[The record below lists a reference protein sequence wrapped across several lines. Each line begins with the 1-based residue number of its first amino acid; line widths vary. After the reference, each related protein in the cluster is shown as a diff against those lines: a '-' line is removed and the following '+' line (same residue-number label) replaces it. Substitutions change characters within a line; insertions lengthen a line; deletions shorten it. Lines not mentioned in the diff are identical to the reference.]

1 MKTDQRRP
9 QDAAESARAEGAQ
22 TIDIVPDADTLPQAL
37 LNSPEQRGFTDTLDL
52 LAVAQPADR
61 YTDEKLRRITA
72 LLEAAG
78 AA

>member
-9 QDAAESARAEGAQ
+9 QEAAGSARAEDNQ
-22 TIDIVPDADTLPQAL
+22 TIEIVPDADTLPQTL
-37 LNSPEQRGFTDTLDL
+37 LNSLEQRGFTDTLDL

-61 YTDEKLRRITA
+61 YTDEMLRRITA

>member
-1 MKTDQRRP
+1 MT
-9 QDAAESARAEGAQ
+9 
-22 TIDIVPDADTLPQAL
+22 L
-37 LNSPEQRGFTDTLDL
+37 LNSLEPSGFTDTLNL
-52 LAVAQPADR
+52 LALAQPADR